1 MIHPSYSE
9 LIQAINNNVE
19 EDDNTMM
26 LNSRYSLVLA
36 TSKRARQLIAG
47 AEPLVPNTA
56 GKKPLSIAID
66 ELYKGEVKID
76 LQGYLKELQKEN
88 LALSTISRNIASIR
102 ALYHYMIRTGKMQED
117 PSETLKSPKLEKK
130 MPEILS
136 VEEVDRLLKQ
146 PNLNTPKGIR
156 DNAMMELMYAT
167 GMRVSELI
175 HLQITDIN
183 LQMGYVICHDSEKER
198 IIPIGNVSRNAILQ
212 YMEHSRGFFVKN
224 KKESSLFTNCSGK
237 SMSRQGF
244 WKVLKG
250 YAVDAGIHRDITPH
264 TLRHSFAVHMLQ
276 NGADVKSV
284 QEMLGHSDISSTQ
297 IYLGMNVAR
306 MRDVYMK
313 AHPRH

>member
-1 MIHPSYSE
+1 MGMEKVIGNFIAYMREAKKASQNTEISYERDLKKLARYLRNQKIMDFSE
-9 LIQAINNNVE
+9 V
-19 EDDNTMM
+19 TK
-26 LNSRYSLVLA
+26 
-36 TSKRARQLIAG
+36 T
-47 AEPLVPNTA
+47 
-56 GKKPLSIAID
+56 
-66 ELYKGEVKID
+66 D

-117 PSETLKSPKLEKK
+117 PSETLKPPKLEKK